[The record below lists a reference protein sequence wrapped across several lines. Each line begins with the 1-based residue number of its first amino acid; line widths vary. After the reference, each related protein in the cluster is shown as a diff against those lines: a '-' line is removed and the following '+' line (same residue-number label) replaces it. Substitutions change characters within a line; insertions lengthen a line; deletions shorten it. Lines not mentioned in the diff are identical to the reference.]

1 MGGDA
6 QLVLA
11 IVGILVGGGFATL
24 LYTLTQAILRTQQQ
38 TGSQQTGWQAII
50 DQKDKQLQSTITE
63 KDRQITRLESI
74 IAIRDE
80 RIEALERRITEVEA
94 RAARAELKV
103 EQLQQR
109 VEGNE

>member
-1 MGGDA
+1 MSGEA
-6 QLVLA
+6 QVVLA

-24 LYTLTQAILRTQQQ
+24 LGVLTNSILKTQQQ

-74 IAIRDE
+74 VAIRDE
-80 RIEALERRITEVEA
+80 RIEGLERRVSEVEA

-109 VEGNE
+109 VEGNG